1 MNDFTPTGRTRLRRR
16 PNRGH
21 YDRDTVH
28 AILDAGFLAHVGYVI
43 DGQPYVTPTS
53 YWRHGETL
61 YWHGSSASRMLRAVG
76 GGISVC
82 LTVAHLDGLV
92 LARSGFNH
100 SINYRSVMVF
110 GEAELVAGAKAKL
123 DALEHFMEWL
133 YPGRWAELRA
143 PTAQELKATTVL
155 RMPLA
160 EAVAKV
166 RQGPPLDD
174 EGDLDAPV
182 WAGVVPVATAAGTP
196 IGDGANASAT
206 RLPAYLGNF
215 RFTKP

>member
-1 MNDFTPTGRTRLRRR
+1 MPRISGTLG
-16 PNRGH
+16 
-21 YDRDTVH
+21 H

-61 YWHGSSASRMLRAVG
+61 YWHGSSASRMLRAVQ

-82 LTVAHLDGLV
+82 LTVAYLDGLV

-110 GEAELVAGAKAKL
+110 GEGELVAGAKAKL
-123 DALEHFMEWL
+123 DALEHFMERL

-182 WAGVVPVATAAGTP
+182 WAGVVPVAIAVGTP
-196 IGDGANASAT
+196 IGDGVHASAT
-206 RLPAYLGNF
+206 RLPTYLGNF
-215 RFTKP
+215 RFTNAEPAVPRHPR

>member
-1 MNDFTPTGRTRLRRR
+1 MNDFTPTDRTRLRRR

-61 YWHGSSASRMLRAVG
+61 YWHGSSASRMLRAVQ

-123 DALEHFMEWL
+123 DALEHFMERL

-166 RQGPPLDD
+166 RHGPPLDD

-182 WAGVVPVATAAGTP
+182 WAGVVPVAIAVGTP
-196 IGDGANASAT
+196 IGDGAHASAT